1 LISEHLMRI
10 PTKRANLEYHE
21 IIKQP
26 IDLNKIQQKFKTD
39 EYQMFQQFD
48 SDIQLLISNAKLY
61 HQVIF
66 I

>member
-1 LISEHLMRI
+1 M

-21 IIKQP
+21 IVKQP

>member
-1 LISEHLMRI
+1 MRI

-21 IIKQP
+21 IVKQP
-26 IDLNKIQQKFKTD
+26 IDLTKIQQKFKTD

-61 HQVIF
+61 YQVNF
-66 I
+66 FRNFFYF